1 MKHKYYEV
9 IRAWSEGT
17 PIQYRVILK
26 DDTRSPW
33 VDLSEYSFDKRSPNF
48 DAENVEW
55 RIKTAELSYRVA
67 LFIRPNTDINIRN
80 CWIMTYTNQEFN
92 DDVEKSDGFLRWL
105 TDWIEVDLNE
115 S

>member
-1 MKHKYYEV
+1 MKHKHYEV

-55 RIKTAELSYRVA
+55 RIKPLEYRIA
-67 LFIRPNTDINIRN
+67 LIYDEYVKDFVTHIYSDPR
-80 CWIMTYTNQEFN
+80 FN
-92 DDVEKSDGFLRWL
+92 DNIEKRPGFIKWISDW
-105 TDWIEVDLNE
+105 TEVDLNE